1 MRHERFPTLFAETVP
16 VLFCVFLFVHPYEA
30 RPALAQDAASKP
42 PAARASSGA
51 SNAEYPRTLA
61 AAQRAFNLH
70 HWDDALTLF
79 EQAHAL
85 KPNARTLRGMGQC
98 LYELHR
104 YGAAA
109 GFLTQALIDARNP
122 LPNDQRNATADL
134 LARANA
140 AAGSVQLEL
149 KPRDAELFVDGAKVE
164 VPESGTLQLDP
175 GHHELSAKAPGY
187 ELLIV
192 QVEIASGQ
200 NALTLVL
207 PEARGPVTVAPA
219 SDVKALPELT
229 PPPRPDPSRRRI
241 KLGLTISGAI
251 IAAGGLIGAGGTGLA
266 AVKQGQELHDACPNN
281 ACPASQRDEID
292 HARRLAMVS
301 NVMWGV
307 GALGVGLFLTGVLLP
322 QRHEKR
328 DGTRLHMSLT
338 GVDLRGSF

>member
-1 MRHERFPTLFAETVP
+1 MRHERFPTLFAETVS
-16 VLFCVFLFVHPYEA
+16 VLFCVFLFVQQYEL
-30 RPALAQDAASKP
+30 RPALAQDAAAEP
-42 PAARASSGA
+42 PSARASSGA
-51 SNAEYPRTLA
+51 SNAEYARTVA

-70 HWDDALTLF
+70 RWDDALTLF

-85 KPNARTLRGMGQC
+85 KPNARTLRGMGLC
-98 LYELHR
+98 LYEQHR
-104 YGAAA
+104 YVAAA
-109 GFLTQALIDARNP
+109 GYLTQALIDARNP
-122 LPNDQRNATADL
+122 LPSDQRNATADL

-149 KPRDAELFVDGAKVE
+149 TPRDAELFVDGAKVE

-192 QVEIASGQ
+192 QVEIASGP

-207 PEARGPVTVAPA
+207 PAARRGVAAA
-219 SDVKALPELT
+219 SAPELRALPEVT
-229 PPPRPDPSRRRI
+229 PPPGPEPRRRRV
-241 KLGLTISGAI
+241 KLALTITGAI
-251 IAAGGLIGAGGTGLA
+251 IAAGGLIGAGGAGLA

-292 HARRLAMVS
+292 HARGLAMAS
-301 NVMWGV
+301 NVLWGV
-307 GALGVGLFLTGVLLP
+307 GALGFGLFLTGVLLP
-322 QRHEKR
+322 QRQEKR
-328 DGTRLHMSLT
+328 DGTTLHLSLT